1 MIEKFVDIKKLLED
15 KNPNLLKKL
24 PGFVLSYLKKIIH
37 ENDVNFEIERN
48 FHCTGIEFCNMV
60 LRKFNIDLQVEGEE
74 NIPKAGRYIVVANHP
89 IGSIDSNALVSV
101 IGKYRKDMYFFANDL
116 LWNLPSMRDLLIP
129 INKHGSN
136 IENLRIIN
144 EYFKSDALILYY
156 PAGLVSRKNGKV
168 IKDLEW
174 QKTFITQAKKYKRDI
189 VPLHIEG
196 KLSNFFYNL
205 YKIRKFLKINQA
217 IEMLYL
223 VDEMYKQK
231 NKSVN
236 LTFGKPISW
245 QKFDN
250 SRNDKEWAMVVKE
263 HVYHLTSTCHLLI

>member
-1 MIEKFVDIKKLLED
+1 MEEKFVDIKKLLKD
-15 KNPNLLKKL
+15 KNPNLFKKL

-37 ENDVNFEIERN
+37 EDDVNFEIERN
-48 FHCTGIEFCNMV
+48 FHFNGIEFSNMV
-60 LRKFNIDLQVEGEE
+60 LEKFHIDLHVKGKE
-74 NIPKAGRYIVVANHP
+74 NIPKTGRYIVVANHP

-101 IGKYRKDMYFFANDL
+101 IGEHRKDMYFFANDL

-156 PAGLVSRKNGKV
+156 PAGLVSRKIGKE

-174 QKTFITQAKKYKRDI
+174 QKTFITQAKKHNRDI

-223 VDEMYKQK
+223 VDEMYKQNGK
-231 NKSVN
+231 AVR
-236 LTFGKPISW
+236 LTFGKAIPW

-250 SRNDKEWAMVVKE
+250 SNSDKEWSQIMKKHIYLLSANSK
-263 HVYHLTSTCHLLI
+263 LTF